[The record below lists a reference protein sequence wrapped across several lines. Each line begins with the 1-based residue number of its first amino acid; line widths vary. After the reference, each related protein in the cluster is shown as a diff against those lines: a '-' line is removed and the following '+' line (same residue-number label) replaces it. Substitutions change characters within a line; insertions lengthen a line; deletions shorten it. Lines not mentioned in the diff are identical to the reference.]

1 VHHGSDLQY
10 LDKNHGG
17 ILIIWDRL
25 FGTFQKEEH
34 RPTYGLTTNINSF
47 NPFVIA
53 FKTWKDLLRKAI
65 ASNSLKTGIQYFIQ
79 PPGWSHDGSSQ
90 TVKELRVKESV
101 KKEEKQD
108 SIIA

>member
-1 VHHGSDLQY
+1 MVVIYSIWTRTMEVY
-10 LDKNHGG
+10 LLYG
-17 ILIIWDRL
+17 IGYLVL
-25 FGTFQKEEH
+25 FKK
-34 RPTYGLTTNINSF
+34 RNIVLLMVNSF

-53 FKTWKDLLRKAI
+53 FKTWKDLVRKAI